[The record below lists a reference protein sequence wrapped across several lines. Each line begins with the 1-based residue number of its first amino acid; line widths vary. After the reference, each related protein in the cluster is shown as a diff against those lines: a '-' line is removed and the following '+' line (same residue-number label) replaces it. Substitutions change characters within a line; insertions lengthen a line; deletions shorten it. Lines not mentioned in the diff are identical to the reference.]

1 MKRRSA
7 LIALAGAQ
15 FVMVLDQTVMGVSI
29 SQLVA
34 DFDTTV
40 TTIQAIITLYC
51 LVMAMLMLAGGKI
64 GDIIGRRR
72 AFKIGLVI
80 YGCGSAMTA
89 LAPTVAILTLGW
101 SILEGIGASLVLP
114 AMVALIA
121 GNFEGKDRKVAYAVI
136 GGVAGAGIAV
146 GPILGGW
153 ATTVLSW
160 RVVFAGEVVLVI
172 GIFVMT
178 RFVAD
183 ALRSGPKPRLDI
195 VGAVLSATGLG
206 LIVLGTLQSSVWGL
220 IEPKDAPIEPFGL
233 APTLFV
239 IAAGGVLLWAFV
251 GWQRHREAIGSDPL
265 VHLDLLKILPLRS
278 GLIGL
283 FTQNLLLMGVFFT
296 VPLYLQLVLGLDA
309 LQTGLKMLPVSVAM
323 FAASAAGS
331 RLSTRYSVR
340 SITRTGL
347 ILSGIACVM
356 LLATIKPDLAD
367 LAFAASMAVLGAG
380 MGLMASQLGLVVQ
393 SSVDASGRGEAGGL
407 QFTGQQLG
415 SSLGVALIG
424 AIVLAGL
431 TTTFVSTIQADPRIS
446 QAVAGQVGTAVGSGI
461 DFVSSA
467 SVEAAAQ
474 KAGLDAA
481 ETAAIVDDYE
491 QAQLKSLKAGSTRS
505 RAPRPHLASVHR
517 GPAREGAGE
526 RCQHPTTVPP
536 PRTGPPSDGLAGVG
550 CPRQVAFVATPRLRA
565 RHSVSVGVI
574 RHGGCAGRRRRAY
587 SGVIP
592 NWVATQRAIRSPIG
606 TGRGSCSDSW
616 SWGSLPTRRPRM
628 RRQRVSTDGRDRKP
642 PPRCSIR
649 IRSRR
654 WVSSYS
660 TRTANS
666 RPRSSALEAWG
677 QVPGS
682 GSCWPC
688 SPRSAW
694 PWGSSAAGSLARC
707 TIGACSP
714 PRTTRSVSVASCRGA
729 RLLSG

>member
-1 MKRRSA
+1 MKNRSA

-34 DFDTTV
+34 DFNTTV

-72 AFKIGLVI
+72 AFRIGLVI

-146 GPILGGW
+146 GPIVGGW

-160 RVVFAGEVVLVI
+160 RVVFAGEVVLVL
-172 GIFVMT
+172 GIFAMT
-178 RFVAD
+178 RFVGD
-183 ALRSGPKPRLDI
+183 ALRSGPKPRLDV

-206 LIVLGTLQSSVWGL
+206 LIVLGILQSTVWGL
-220 IEPKDAPIEPFGL
+220 IQPKDAPIEPFGL

-239 IAAGGVLLWAFV
+239 IAGGGVLLWAFV

-265 VHLDLLKILPLRS
+265 VHLDLLKIRTLRS
-278 GLIGL
+278 GLVGL

-296 VPLYLQLVLGLDA
+296 IPLYLQLVLGLDA
-309 LQTGLKMLPVSVAM
+309 LETGLKMLPVSVAM

-340 SITRTGL
+340 SITRSGL
-347 ILSGIACVM
+347 ILSGVACVM
-356 LLATIKPDLAD
+356 LLATIQPDLAD
-367 LAFAASMAVLGAG
+367 LAFAASMGVLGAG
-380 MGLMASQLGLVVQ
+380 MGLIASQLGLVVQ

-431 TTTFVSTIQADPRIS
+431 TTSFVSNIQDDPRIS
-446 QAVAGQVGTAVGSGI
+446 SEVAGQVGTAVGSGI
-461 DFVSSA
+461 DFVSSTDI
-467 SVEAAAQ
+467 EAAAQ
-474 KAGLDAA
+474 QAGLDTAT
-481 ETAAIVDDYE
+481 TAAIVDDYE
-491 QAQLKSLKAGSTRS
+491 QAQLRSLKAGL
-505 RAPRPHLASVHR
+505 LA
-517 GPAREGAGE
+517 AAL
-526 RCQHPTTVPP
+526 
-536 PRTGPPSDGLAGVG
+536 LA
-550 CPRQVAFVATPRLRA
+550 L
-565 RHSVSVGVI
+565 I
-574 RHGGCAGRRRRAY
+574 
-587 SGVIP
+587 
-592 NWVATQRAIRSPIG
+592 
-606 TGRGSCSDSW
+606 
-616 SWGSLPTRRPRM
+616 
-628 RRQRVSTDGRDRKP
+628 
-642 PPRCSIR
+642 
-649 IRSRR
+649 
-654 WVSSYS
+654 
-660 TRTANS
+660 
-666 RPRSSALEAWG
+666 
-677 QVPGS
+677 
-682 GSCWPC
+682 
-688 SPRSAW
+688 
-694 PWGSSAAGSLARC
+694 SLAFTGGLPGKVPISTVAPKDDR
-707 TIGACSP
+707 
-714 PRTTRSVSVASCRGA
+714 VASDA
-729 RLLSG
+729 AAPATA